1 MKDANLAVLNAYKSA
16 LANLIV
22 GGVTIPVYSKS
33 APLKDVPDKYV
44 ILSSQTRLQENT
56 KCGYWYLCTINVQIV
71 TRYPNGNGDLSYAMV
86 ISEEIQD
93 LIQVTNLTLSNF
105 INVNTLQLLTNEVV
119 LETETQNIFQYIL
132 TFQHKLNRS

>member
-33 APLKDVPDKYV
+33 APLKNVPAKYV
-44 ILSSQTRLQENT
+44 ILSSQTRLQEQT

-86 ISEEIQD
+86 ISEKIQN

-105 INVNTLQLLTNEVV
+105 INVNTLQLLTNEVT
-119 LETETQNIFQYIL
+119 LETETENIFQYIL
-132 TFQHKLNRS
+132 TFQHKLNRT

>member
-33 APLKDVPDKYV
+33 APLKNVPAKYV
-44 ILSSQTRLQENT
+44 ILSSQTRLQEQT

-86 ISEEIQD
+86 ISEEIQN
-93 LIQVTNLTLSNF
+93 LIQVTNLSLSNF
-105 INVNTLQLLTNEVV
+105 INVDTLQLLTNEVT
-119 LETETQNIFQYIL
+119 LETETENIFQYIL
-132 TFQHKLNRS
+132 TFQHKLNRT

>member
-22 GGVTIPVYSKS
+22 GSVTIPVYSKS
-33 APLKDVPDKYV
+33 APLKNVPAKYV
-44 ILSSQTRLQENT
+44 ILSSQTRLQEQT

-86 ISEEIQD
+86 ISEEIQN
-93 LIQVTNLTLSNF
+93 LIQVTNLTLTNF
-105 INVNTLQLLTNEVV
+105 INVETLQLLTNEVT
-119 LETETQNIFQYIL
+119 LETETENIFQYIL
-132 TFQHKLNRS
+132 TFQHKLNRT

>member
-33 APLKDVPDKYV
+33 APLKNVPAKYV

-86 ISEEIQD
+86 ISEEIQN

-119 LETETQNIFQYIL
+119 LETETENIFQYIL
-132 TFQHKLNRS
+132 TFQHKLNRT

>member
-33 APLKDVPDKYV
+33 APLKNVPAKYV
-44 ILSSQTRLQENT
+44 ILSSQTRLQEQT
-56 KCGYWYLCTINVQIV
+56 KCGYWYLCTINVQII

-86 ISEEIQD
+86 ISEEIQN

-119 LETETQNIFQYIL
+119 LETETENIFQYIL
-132 TFQHKLNRS
+132 TFQHKLNRT

>member
-33 APLKDVPDKYV
+33 APLKNVPAKYV
-44 ILSSQTRLQENT
+44 ILSSQTRLQEQT

-86 ISEEIQD
+86 ISEEIQN
-93 LIQVTNLTLSNF
+93 LIQVTNLTLTNF
-105 INVNTLQLLTNEVV
+105 INVETLQLLTNEV
-119 LETETQNIFQYIL
+119 TTRNRNRKHISIHINFSTQI
-132 TFQHKLNRS
+132 K

>member
-33 APLKDVPDKYV
+33 APLKNVPAKYV
-44 ILSSQTRLQENT
+44 ILSSQTRLQEQT

-86 ISEEIQD
+86 ISEEIQN

-105 INVNTLQLLTNEVV
+105 INVDTLQLLTNEVV
-119 LETETQNIFQYIL
+119 LETKTENIFQYIL
-132 TFQHKLNRS
+132 TFQHKLNRT

>member
-33 APLKDVPDKYV
+33 APLKNVPAKYV
-44 ILSSQTRLQENT
+44 ILSSQTKLQEQT

-86 ISEEIQD
+86 ISEEIQN

-105 INVNTLQLLTNEVV
+105 INVNTLQLLTNEAI
-119 LETETQNIFQYIL
+119 LETETENIFQYIL
-132 TFQHKLNRS
+132 TFQHN